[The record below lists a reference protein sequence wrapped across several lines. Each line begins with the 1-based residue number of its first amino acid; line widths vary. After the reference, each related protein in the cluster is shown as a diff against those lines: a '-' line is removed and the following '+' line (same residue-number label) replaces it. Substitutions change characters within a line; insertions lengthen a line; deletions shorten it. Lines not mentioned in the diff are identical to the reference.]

1 MQYRKAKRSFWENEV
16 YPDQYHVVII
26 GGGIV
31 GLNTAIELKEED
43 PRLNILIIERGLNPI
58 GASTR
63 NAGFACFGSLSE
75 ILADLEDQDESEV
88 VETIQMRWMGLKK
101 LKARVGTEAMEYQ
114 TCGSYELFDHATNE
128 LYENAIDKLYH
139 INQLLKYEIG
149 PEAFKKKDEDIATF
163 GLSQTNHL
171 IFSQYEGQLHP
182 GKMMISLYEMAVRM
196 GVRFLYGHEV
206 AKIYASNKAGV
217 QLKNGV
223 QLRGE
228 ILILANN
235 AFSKDLIP
243 ELEVQAARN
252 QVLISEPNKHL
263 KIKQCFHYNQGYTY
277 FRNVG
282 DRLLIGGARNL
293 DLLNEATGEFGLTTK
308 IQDFLKQFIVQKNL
322 LPPKFKIETQWS
334 GILGIGK
341 SKKPIIKEVKS
352 NTFAAVRLGGMGI
365 AIGTLV
371 AEKIVNEVLNR

>member
-1 MQYRKAKRSFWENEV
+1 M
-16 YPDQYHVVII
+16 D
-26 GGGIV
+26 
-31 GLNTAIELKEED
+31 
-43 PRLNILIIERGLNPI
+43 
-58 GASTR
+58 
-63 NAGFACFGSLSE
+63 
-75 ILADLEDQDESEV
+75 
-88 VETIQMRWMGLKK
+88 
-101 LKARVGTEAMEYQ
+101 YQ
-114 TCGSYELFDHATNE
+114 TCGSYELFDDSINE
-128 LYENAIDKLYH
+128 LYEEAIDKLAY

-149 PEAFKKKDEDIATF
+149 QEAFKQKDDDIAK
-163 GLSQTNHL
+163 LALNQTNHL

-182 GKMMISLYEMAVRM
+182 GKMMNSLYEIAIRM

-206 AKIYASNKAGV
+206 AKIYASSKPAI
-217 QLKNGV
+217 QLKNKQ
-223 QLRGE
+223 QLKAE

-235 AFSKDLIP
+235 AFSRELIP
-243 ELEVQAARN
+243 DLEVQPARN
-252 QVLISEPNKHL
+252 QVLISESYKNL
-263 KIKQCFHYNQGYTY
+263 KIKHCFHYNQGYTY

-293 DLLNEATGEFGLTTK
+293 DLLNEATEEFGLTTK

-322 LPPKFKIETQWS
+322 LPPNFKIETQWS